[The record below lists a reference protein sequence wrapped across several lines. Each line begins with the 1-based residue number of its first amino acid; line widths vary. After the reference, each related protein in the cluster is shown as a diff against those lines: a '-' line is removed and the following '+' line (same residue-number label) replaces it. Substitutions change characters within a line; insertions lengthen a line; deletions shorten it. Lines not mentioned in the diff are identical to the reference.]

1 MAYNNVNAGLDRTID
16 WSGKHHIHGHPE
28 ALWTKIKNLKALFS
42 HDKELYAS
50 KEVKSNALASE
61 GNHADQKFKNHRR
74 SGDKR
79 VMTCRCETSG

>member
-50 KEVKSNALASE
+50 KKGHIKCSYITRKSCRPE
-61 GNHADQKFKNHRR
+61 IQKPQKIRR
-74 SGDKR
+74 
-79 VMTCRCETSG
+79 